1 MQRKHLTQW
10 LSLIAMI
17 VLLLSGCAPRAG
29 QGETAA
35 MAGAEKLAIDMPAIV
50 IDFDAEGTPSV
61 GNVPVAQLASTFG
74 AAGLDALKLPAETV
88 KQMSDANIQHVQI
101 NNMPDGLS
109 LLVNGE
115 EIPSL
120 AWNGELLTN
129 TTDVVKMFGANLP
142 AGMDKLLP
150 VITQLGIG
158 VILKFPVA
166 DGQAAIPTYVTGEGS
181 SAAAATAAQESFLA
195 GVEGKPGKIS
205 IPVFYQADGSYRIN
219 DMTEDEWTTLTGQS
233 FWSSLRMNPTGL
245 QSLTKA
251 GVSQITLSTDA
262 NGIHITI
269 NDKALPYISWAD
281 GKLNHLL
288 DLADQMGLWQ
298 SLSDQGM
305 DVGMITNTVNTL
317 LPMVTASEFSLH
329 LFMPQA

>member
-1 MQRKHLTQW
+1 
-10 LSLIAMI
+10 
-17 VLLLSGCAPRAG
+17 
-29 QGETAA
+29 
-35 MAGAEKLAIDMPAIV
+35 
-50 IDFDAEGTPSV
+50 
-61 GNVPVAQLASTFG
+61 
-74 AAGLDALKLPAETV
+74 
-88 KQMSDANIQHVQI
+88 
-101 NNMPDGLS
+101 
-109 LLVNGE
+109 
-115 EIPSL
+115 
-120 AWNGELLTN
+120 
-129 TTDVVKMFGANLP
+129 MFGGNLP
-142 AGMDKLLP
+142 NGLDKLLP

-158 VILKFPVA
+158 VILKFPVTQ
-166 DGQAAIPTYVTGEGS
+166 GQEGIPTYVTGEGS
-181 SAAAATAAQESFLA
+181 AAAAATAAQENFLT

-205 IPVFYQADGSYRIN
+205 IPVFYQSDGSYRIN

-233 FWSSLRMNPTGL
+233 FWSSLRLNPAGL
-245 QSLTKA
+245 ESLTNA

-298 SLSDQGM
+298 TLSDQGM
-305 DVGMITNTVNTL
+305 DVGMITSTVNTL

>member
-1 MQRKHLTQW
+1 MQRKYLTQW
-10 LSLIAMI
+10 LSLIAII

-35 MAGAEKLAIDMPAIV
+35 MAGAEKLAVDMPAIV

-74 AAGLDALKLPAETV
+74 AAGLDALKLPPEQI
-88 KQMSDANIQHVQI
+88 QMMTAANIQHVQI
-101 NNMPDGLS
+101 NNAPDGLN
-109 LLVNGE
+109 LLVNGQ

-120 AWNGELLTN
+120 AWDGQSLANITEVAG
-129 TTDVVKMFGANLP
+129 MFGSQLP
-142 AGMDKLLP
+142 AGLDKLLP
-150 VITQLGIG
+150 VITHLGIG
-158 VILKFPVA
+158 VILKFPTA
-166 DGQAAIPTYVTGEGS
+166 QGAEAIPTYITGEGS
-181 SAAAATAAQESFLA
+181 AAAAANAAQASFLA

-219 DMTEDEWTTLTGQS
+219 DMTEAEWITLTGQS

-245 QSLTKA
+245 QSLAKA

-262 NGIHITI
+262 NGIHIAI

-288 DLADQMGLWQ
+288 NLADQMGLWQ
-298 SLSDQGM
+298 SLADSGQ
-305 DVGMITNTVNTL
+305 DVGMITSTINTM
-317 LPMVTASEFSLH
+317 LPMVTASEFSLN
-329 LFMPQA
+329 LFIPAS